1 MAVLQSFQLNGKLV
15 CTVKVP
21 SGDAEDAS
29 KVLDALRKEDQ
40 GNKKVSTLVEQKD
53 IKSFKRVVVV
63 KGKNVINFVL

>member
-1 MAVLQSFQLNGKLV
+1 VTIQLNGKLV

-29 KVLDALRKEDQ
+29 KVLDALRQEDQ